1 MTATRSTSVRS
12 FIDTNV
18 LVYTD
23 DHDETEKQ
31 RTALDL
37 LAKARRDGTGVVS
50 TQVLQEYFSAAT
62 RKLGVEP
69 TLARRKVELFARHH
83 LVLVDLADVLA
94 AIDLH
99 VVHGLAFW
107 DALIVAAAKRA
118 GCRVLYSEDLQT
130 GRKFEGLEVVDPFR

>member
-23 DHDETEKQ
+23 DHDETTKQ
-31 RTALDL
+31 RTALEL
-37 LAKARRDGTGVVS
+37 MSAARREGTGVVS

-83 LVLVDLADVLA
+83 LVLVDVADVLA
-94 AIDLH
+94 AVDLRI
-99 VVHGLAFW
+99 VHGLAFW
-107 DALIVAAAKRA
+107 DALVVAAAKRA
-118 GCRVLYSEDLQT
+118 GCRVLYSEDLQA
-130 GRKFEGLEVVDPFR
+130 GRTFEGLQIVNPFR

>member
-23 DHDETEKQ
+23 DHDEPEKQ
-31 RTALDL
+31 GKALDL
-37 LAKARRDGTGVVS
+37 LARARREGTGVVS
-50 TQVLQEYFSAAT
+50 TQVVQEYFSAVT
-62 RKLGVEP
+62 RKLGVDP
-69 TLARRKVELFARHH
+69 KLARRKVELFARHH
-83 LVLVDLADVLA
+83 LVLVDLTDVLA

-107 DALIVAAAKRA
+107 DALVVSAAKRA
-118 GCRVLYSEDLQT
+118 GCRVLYSEDLQAGQT
-130 GRKFEGLEVVDPFR
+130 FEGLEIVNPFR